1 MSIAYTP
8 SGTYPSFPITLPQ
21 NGEVL
26 NETILTVGILEP
38 IIDAIGVNAARTWIA
53 QQTFTLITSNG
64 TPGYKVSSRTETR
77 IVPIDWQIDS
87 GFTFTGERW
96 VDGGTAGRMSA
107 VIRPPNGQTLTAI
120 SLWLDPAPHA
130 ALPATP
136 PQFEFQSINVAAS
149 TAVTVIATKV
159 DNSALGT
166 YVDYHEV
173 AMTGLSTVINATALA
188 YRILLDGESG
198 ADSANNLQA
207 YGWMKL
213 VYTRTSIG
221 ED

>member
-1 MSIAYTP
+1 MPISYTP
-8 SGTYPSFPITLPQ
+8 SGTMPTFPIDLPK

-26 NETILTVGILEP
+26 SETTFTVAILEP
-38 IIDAIGVNAARTWIA
+38 IIDAIGVNAARTWTA
-53 QQTFTLITSNG
+53 QQTFTLITANG

-77 IVPIDWQIDS
+77 IVPIDWQIDN
-87 GFTFTGERW
+87 GFAFTGERW

-107 VIRPPNGQTLTAI
+107 VIRPPHGQTLTAI
-120 SLWLDPAPHA
+120 SIWLDPAPHA

-159 DNSALGT
+159 DSSVLAT
-166 YVDYHEV
+166 YVLYHEV
-173 AMTGLSTVINATALA
+173 AMTGLSTVVNASALA

-198 ADSANNLQA
+198 ANSEVNMQA

-213 VYTRTSIG
+213 VYTRTSVG

>member
-77 IVPIDWQIDS
+77 IRPINWVINN
-87 GFTFTGERW
+87 GFTVTGYGW
-96 VDGGTAGRMSA
+96 VDPSTLGTMFATID
-107 VIRPPNGQTLTAI
+107 VPNGQQLTAI
-120 SLWLDPAPHA
+120 SIWIDPAAHA
-130 ALPATP
+130 ALPTTK
-136 PQFEFQSINVAAS
+136 PQFEFGSISVAAS
-149 TAVTVIATKV
+149 DTFTVIATKSDTSV
-159 DNSALGT
+159 LAVYN
-166 YVDYHEV
+166 VYHEL
-173 AMTGLSTVINATALA
+173 AMTGLTTTPAAAGSA
-188 YRILLDGESG
+188 YQIRFTGEG
-198 ADSANNLQA
+198 DADSEPNLKVF
-207 YGWMKL
+207 GWMKL
-213 VYTRTSIG
+213 VYTRVSIG

>member
-8 SGTYPSFPITLPQ
+8 SGTFPSFPLSLPQ

-26 NETILTVGILEP
+26 NETTLTVGILEP
-38 IIDAIGVNAARTWIA
+38 IIDAIGTNAAREWTA
-53 QQTFTLITSNG
+53 AQTFENITSNG
-64 TPGYKVSSRTETR
+64 VPGYLVDSRVETR

-107 VIRPPNGQTLTAI
+107 VIRPPNGQTLTAL

-136 PQFEFQSINVAAS
+136 PQFEFQSITVAAS

-159 DNSALGT
+159 DSSNLAT
-166 YVDYHEV
+166 YPTYHEV
-173 AMTGLSTVINATALA
+173 AMTGLSTVVNASALA

-198 ADSANNLQA
+198 ADSEVNMQA